1 MEFDQ
6 LETFLAVLSY
16 GGFHRAAAAL
26 RVSQP
31 AVSARIRSLEDSLG
45 VTLFEQGTVTPPVVS
60 RWQKALRPHA
70 EQILQAAALARQS
83 VHELQPSG
91 GGVLRVAAALA
102 RSALIFCQ
110 M

>member
-1 MEFDQ
+1 MEIDQ

-45 VTLFEQGTVTPPVVS
+45 VTLFQRVRSPLLLSPAG
-60 RWQKALRPHA
+60 KALRPHA
-70 EQILQAAALARQS
+70 EQILRTVAVARQS
-83 VHELQPSG
+83 VQELQPSG
-91 GGVLRVAAALA
+91 GGALRIAAAL
-102 RSALIFCQ
+102 S
-110 M
+110 